1 MNINEKCA
9 TVIYFLLH
17 TFEVMFWRMIL
28 YLILD
33 IHIPRNVN
41 MEIQENKP
49 IMLAW
54 ECIML
59 DYPIMFPTGNAH
71 KVWCQPYK
79 EQCHNCYTELPLS
92 CLMSFHTFHC
102 LLDILNAT
110 RAISFQ
116 LSQVLLIYLHSS
128 GANI

>member
-1 MNINEKCA
+1 MNEKCA
-9 TVIYFLLH
+9 TVIYFILH

-33 IHIPRNVN
+33 IHIPCNVN

-71 KVWCQPYK
+71 KVRCQPYK
-79 EQCHNCYTELPLS
+79 EQCHNLLHKTAFIMSYKLS
-92 CLMSFHTFHC
+92 YFSLFIGYPKCH
-102 LLDILNAT
+102 
-110 RAISFQ
+110 
-116 LSQVLLIYLHSS
+116 
-128 GANI
+128 